1 MSAFV
6 SVGALQHLSRIV
18 GGGWGAR
25 SRSMAPVAAHCPFFA
40 AISQNIRST
49 RPRRRI
55 YTSRPTA
62 AILAQT
68 HASTLSAMLGP
79 ARRRADLAPVALACL
94 LLASAPAV
102 SSRHYS
108 ARGAIVDF
116 SKYTHA
122 GVHAR
127 ARDAAAFILTHRPPA
142 RVCTYLDTFNRHFI
156 ALNPADVY
164 VFVLGG
170 AAAHAAYVECAGA
183 RAGWHIVDLQAHAD
197 DLGWV
202 TPPQAG
208 NASEWT
214 VPKWSRDYRRM
225 GHWRLTTQFALAASL
240 GYSTLLQVDDDSYFP
255 APVTED
261 VFGSFAGRGL
271 KMAGRVTS
279 ADDPETTVGLP
290 ELTRYFVVTEDVTPT
305 LLYEH
310 CSPPSLE
317 GLHSPG
323 RGPGAG
329 WDRTTLF
336 GNFVVYDVAFM
347 TEHPV
352 VQRYLRTVL
361 RTGAH
366 FRFRWNEQATLAM
379 VWQLFV
385 GRDEWALFGFAYEH
399 HGGMDGGG

>member
-1 MSAFV
+1 MESHSQSLPV
-6 SVGALQHLSRIV
+6 RLK
-18 GGGWGAR
+18 AR
-25 SRSMAPVAAHCPFFA
+25 SLTSFA
-40 AISQNIRST
+40 RGMHRHGRLRAN
-49 RPRRRI
+49 
-55 YTSRPTA
+55 
-62 AILAQT
+62 LASWAT
-68 HASTLSAMLGP
+68 
-79 ARRRADLAPVALACL
+79 ACL
-94 LLASAPAV
+94 LLAVASAVPGHRPAH
-102 SSRHYS
+102 SRGSPISLAKY
-108 ARGAIVDF
+108 ARTRF
-116 SKYTHA
+116 
-122 GVHAR
+122 HAR
-127 ARDAAAFILTHRPPA
+127 AHDAAAFILTHRPPSSA
-142 RVCTYLDTFNRHFI
+142 CAYLNLFNNHFI
-156 ALNPADVY
+156 AHNPADVY

-170 AAAHAAYVECAGA
+170 ADRHAAMVDCVGA
-183 RAGWHIVDLQAHAD
+183 HPGWHVVDLQAHAD
-197 DLGWV
+197 ELGWV
-202 TPPQAG
+202 TPTQAG

-214 VPKWSRDYRRM
+214 PPGFGEAYRRM

-261 VFGSFAGRGL
+261 VFGSFVGRGL

-399 HGGMDGGG
+399 HGGMDGGVG